1 VTDFSPVILIQE
13 GGWKMSPALSKDLIF
28 PLIIPASLTKDIEEG
43 SEELWAHFWL
53 LPLLYP
59 GATAH
64 QEGKDR
70 AEPRS
75 GLQVFPGAYPSLPL
89 GCPSL
94 LLGCLDAEAHCVKK
108 DEHKGQ
114 QDPGSEVNAGGRRS
128 PWKISTLSSSML

>member
-1 VTDFSPVILIQE
+1 
-13 GGWKMSPALSKDLIF
+13 MSPALSKDLIF

-43 SEELWAHFWL
+43 SEEVWAHFWL

-75 GLQVFPGAYPSLPL
+75 GLRVFPWGTP
-89 GCPSL
+89 
-94 LLGCLDAEAHCVKK
+94 VF
-108 DEHKGQ
+108 
-114 QDPGSEVNAGGRRS
+114 
-128 PWKISTLSSSML
+128 PWGVPVFP

>member
-1 VTDFSPVILIQE
+1 
-13 GGWKMSPALSKDLIF
+13 MSPALSKDLIF

-43 SEELWAHFWL
+43 SEEVWVRFWL

-75 GLQVFPGAYPSLPL
+75 GLRVFPGAYPSLSLGYPSLPL
-89 GCPSL
+89 WCPSL
-94 LLGCLDAEAHCVKK
+94 LLRCLDAEAHCVRK

-114 QDPGSEVNAGGRRS
+114 QDPGSAVNAGGRRS